1 MSGELR
7 NFSRRDYENMIG
19 AGIIGEDEHVELI
32 GGRIVAMSPE
42 GPVHAGAIDLCAEAL
57 RRVFGA
63 DHTIR
68 VQHPLAVDFEDEP
81 EPDVAVVPG
90 SPRDHLAEHP
100 HAAVLVVEV
109 AESSLAYD
117 RGDKAL
123 LYARAGFLDY
133 WIVNLIE
140 RRVEVHRDPTPAGYR
155 SRVSLAARDEIAP
168 LAAPTA
174 RIAVGA
180 LLP

>member
-1 MSGELR
+1 VSGEQR

-32 GGRIVAMSPE
+32 GGRIIAMSPE
-42 GPVHAGAIDLCAEAL
+42 GPIHAGAIDLCADAL
-57 RRVFGA
+57 RRAFGA

-68 VQHPLAVDFEDEP
+68 VQHPLAVDAADEP

-90 SPRDHLAEHP
+90 GPRDHLAAHP

-117 RGDKAL
+117 RGDKAV

-133 WIVNLIE
+133 WIVNLVE
-140 RRVEVHRDPTPAGYR
+140 RRVEVHRDPMPAGYR
-155 SRVSLAARDEIAP
+155 SIVSLAAGDEIAP
-168 LAAPTA
+168 MASPAA